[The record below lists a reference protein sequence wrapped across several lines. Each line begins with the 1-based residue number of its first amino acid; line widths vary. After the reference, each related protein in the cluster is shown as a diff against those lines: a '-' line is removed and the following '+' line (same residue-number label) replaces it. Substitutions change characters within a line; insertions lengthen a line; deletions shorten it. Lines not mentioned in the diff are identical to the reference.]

1 MPPRTIPDNS
11 VRDALLAAIAQ
22 RSDVHPHSS
31 QRSIEGTKY
40 ISAYEVNGTVFAV
53 DKTNAAR
60 QPIWILDRMAVREF
74 LDNEQLDYEVY
85 PSERGRN
92 HNLFKLPN
100 FKHGRLLRIYPKT
113 LSQALNIVDLLSV
126 QVV

>member
-1 MPPRTIPDNS
+1 MPPRPIPDNS

-22 RSDVHPHSS
+22 RSDVHPHTS
-31 QRSIEGTKY
+31 QRSIDGTKY

-53 DKTNAAR
+53 DKTNAGK
-60 QPIWILDRMAVREF
+60 QPIWVVDRIAVREF
-74 LDNEQLDYEVY
+74 LDNERLDYEVY

-100 FKHGRLLRIYPKT
+100 FKQGRLLRVYPKT
-113 LSQALNIVDLLSV
+113 LDQALSVVSFLSV
-126 QVV
+126 QVG